1 MNKIES
7 SVLENLAFEVEGTAR
22 TYSGRGMYGSQ
33 CAGITLDSESDLLQ
47 LGAAIAQMIEDDELQ
62 RLLIN
67 QASFDSMGRGIIV
80 YWRSVE
86 VDGELDE
93 DEDEE

>member
-7 SVLENLAFEVEGTAR
+7 SVLEDLAFEVEGTAR

-47 LGAAIAQMIEDDELQ
+47 LGAAIAQTIEDEELQ
-62 RLLIN
+62 RLLIS
-67 QASFDSMGRGIIV
+67 QASFDSMGLGIIV
-80 YWRSVE
+80 YWRSIE
-86 VDGELDE
+86 VDGELEDE
-93 DEDEE
+93 DED